1 MHPLNGAVPSL
12 LRCLSACKFFAQRLR
27 SVVLAISR
35 LLFVNVAHGIQAR
48 AAVASGDP
56 SACAHRPDHS
66 CLVAQRLPIPL
77 QIVLPPLL
85 GFCILE
91 LEDNDQPF
99 KTQLQIAWVSFGE

>member
-1 MHPLNGAVPSL
+1 MSDTGLDQLQPAVL
-12 LRCLSACKFFAQRLR
+12 
-27 SVVLAISR
+27 
-35 LLFVNVAHGIQAR
+35 
-48 AAVASGDP
+48 GDL
-56 SACAHRPDHS
+56 S

-99 KTQLQIAWVSFGE
+99 ETQLQIAWVSFGE